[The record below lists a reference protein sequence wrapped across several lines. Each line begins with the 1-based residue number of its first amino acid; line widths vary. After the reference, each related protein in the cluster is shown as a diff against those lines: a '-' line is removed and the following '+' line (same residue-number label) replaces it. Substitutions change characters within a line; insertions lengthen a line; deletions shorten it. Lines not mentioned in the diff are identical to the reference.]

1 VPPPHFSRRGA
12 RECPPPFLQRASCAL
27 LGCTRPP
34 AAAAASLRVVVP
46 VVLLWR
52 ARTPLAMSC
61 VCAIAAT
68 DRPPESW
75 AVVKCRAAVLQ
86 PPLQAARPRLSAAVA
101 AAGPDLPRR
110 GRWQCRGSEGP

>member
-1 VPPPHFSRRGA
+1 MRAPPP
-12 RECPPPFLQRASCAL
+12 CLQRASCAL

-61 VCAIAAT
+61 ACAIAAT